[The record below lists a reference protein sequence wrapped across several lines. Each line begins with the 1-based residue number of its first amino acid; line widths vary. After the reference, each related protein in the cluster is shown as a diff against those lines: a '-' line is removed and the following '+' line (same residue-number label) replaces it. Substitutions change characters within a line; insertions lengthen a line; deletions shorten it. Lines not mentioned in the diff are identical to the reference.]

1 MSIQILG
8 DRQEDDE
15 DLLVNQQQLWERQQK
30 VFADPVPLSE
40 ILWHQVT
47 LRGQKSWEFCPGGVC
62 VCVCVQGMVEL
73 CLTLDS

>member
-47 LRGQKSWEFCPGGVC
+47 LRGQKSWEFCPGGGGGVC
-62 VCVCVQGMVEL
+62 ARNGGTVPHP
-73 CLTLDS
+73 